1 MAFDYEEILAKPSA
15 ITQPPS
21 LSSREA
27 AKLFS
32 ESGFKDILDLGC
44 GNGRDCKSF
53 KDYGLNITGADISA
67 KSVERARQLNP
78 EVKFLV
84 SNALELPFSDSS
96 FDGVYSFGLL
106 HVFTENIQEARFAL
120 IKEIKRILKPSG
132 LAYMTTLWTDIPGCG
147 LPELACLT
155 EQEVDKLSKELLI
168 LSKEIVRDKSC
179 TGWDS
184 IYWRLI
190 FKGK

>member
-15 ITQPPS
+15 VTQPPS
-21 LSSREA
+21 LASREA

-44 GNGRDCKSF
+44 GNGRDCKTF
-53 KDYGLNITGADISA
+53 KDYGLNTTGADISA
-67 KSVERARQLNP
+67 KSIERAKQLNP
-78 EVKFLV
+78 EVQFLV
-84 SNALELPFSDSS
+84 SNALELPFSDAS

-120 IKEIKRILKPSG
+120 IKEIKRVLRPSG
-132 LAYMTTLWTDIPGCG
+132 LAYMTTLWTDTPGCG

-155 EQEVDKLSKELLI
+155 EQEVDI
-168 LSKEIVRDKSC
+168 LSKEIVILSKEIVKDKSC

-184 IYWRLI
+184 IYWGLV
-190 FKGK
+190 FKGT